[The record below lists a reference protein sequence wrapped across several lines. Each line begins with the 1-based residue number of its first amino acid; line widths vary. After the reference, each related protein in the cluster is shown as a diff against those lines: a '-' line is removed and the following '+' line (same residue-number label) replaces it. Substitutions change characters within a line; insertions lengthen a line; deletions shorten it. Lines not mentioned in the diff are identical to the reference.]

1 MGMVNQDREFGVF
14 ILLRLRQLLFVY
26 WASSYNINSFDQLMM
41 ANLLASSFNGLLA
54 EKVKLHFTGRPLN
67 KGGGW
72 KKVLVTL
79 VPT

>member
-1 MGMVNQDREFGVF
+1 
-14 ILLRLRQLLFVY
+14 
-26 WASSYNINSFDQLMM
+26 MM